1 MTAAATSPTT
11 NALLVR
17 LHRLAPGDAG
27 RAAARAEVI
36 DGYLPMSVRVA
47 RRFGG
52 RGEPM
57 ADPTQIA
64 AIGLIKAVDRY
75 DPGRGVAFSSYA
87 IPTMVGEIKRYF
99 RDAGWTIQVP
109 RHLQELAPH
118 LSAAVDHLTQALHR
132 RPTTQE
138 VAARLG
144 VSPEQV
150 LDSRRSAHAYRPW
163 SLEQPVHGTGNM
175 RLSDLLSEA
184 DPALEAVDRR
194 ETLRRA
200 LASLPA
206 RERRV
211 VGLGFVGEMSQAQI
225 AKRVGV
231 SQMQVSRL
239 LTRSLTRLRAVMQA
253 DDPAA
258 SGAGHVVDAGCPG
271 DR

>member
-11 NALLVR
+11 DALLVR

-27 RAAARAEVI
+27 RAATRAQVI
-36 DGYLPMSVRVA
+36 DEYPPMSVWVA

-57 ADPTQIA
+57 ADLTQVA
-64 AIGLIKAVDRY
+64 AIGLINAVDRF
-75 DPGRGVAFSSYA
+75 DPARGVAFSSYA

-99 RDAGWTIQVP
+99 RDAGWTAHVP
-109 RHLQELAPH
+109 RHLQELAPRR
-118 LSAAVDHLTQALHR
+118 SAAVDHLTQALHR
-132 RPTTQE
+132 SPTTRE
-138 VAARLG
+138 VAPRLG
-144 VSPEQV
+144 VSPDQV
-150 LDSRRSAHAYRPW
+150 FDSRRSAHAYRPW
-163 SLEQPVHGTGNM
+163 SLEQPVHGTRDM
-175 RLSDLLSEA
+175 RLIDLLSEA
-184 DPALEAVDRR
+184 DSALEAVDRR

-211 VGLGFVGEMSQAQI
+211 VGLRFVGEMSRAQI
-225 AKRVGV
+225 AARVGV

-239 LTRSLTRLRAVMQA
+239 LTRSLIRLRAVMEV
-253 DDPAA
+253 DEVAA
-258 SGAGHVVDAGCPG
+258 SGAGHVVDASCPG